1 MSGAM
6 TSPTDSTGQMRLPL
20 RRGLSG
26 QEEAFVVSA
35 SNAAAHQA
43 LLTWPTP
50 LGGTAALCGP
60 AGSGKSHLARV
71 WAERVGALPFDG
83 MEIALA
89 DPLELEGRPLLLD
102 SAATVDDET
111 LFHLMNLAQAPGGA
125 LLLVSRDLPGQ
136 WPVDLPDLRSRL
148 NGLLVLQVEA
158 PDDAVLAAMFRA
170 RFAERS
176 LQPAEDVIAY
186 LIRRVDRSA
195 DSVERVVELLDGA
208 HAPVTRVLA
217 RRVLDESGDLFAPE

>member
-1 MSGAM
+1 
-6 TSPTDSTGQMRLPL
+6 
-20 RRGLSG
+20 
-26 QEEAFVVSA
+26 
-35 SNAAAHQA
+35 
-43 LLTWPTP
+43 
-50 LGGTAALCGP
+50 
-60 AGSGKSHLARV
+60 
-71 WAERVGALPFDG
+71 
-83 MEIALA
+83 
-89 DPLELEGRPLLLD
+89 
-102 SAATVDDET
+102 
-111 LFHLMNLAQAPGGA
+111 MNLAQAPGGA

-148 NGLLVLQVEA
+148 NGLLVLTLEA